1 LKPIRE
7 ARFHTGEPAPFS
19 VWQNEKGIALLVAIV
34 IVVLM
39 VALIV
44 EFDYGTRISLTTAG
58 TFRNGTQAA
67 FLAKSGVRGAQAVL
81 REDGKTPGKKIDHL
95 GEFWATPVPPYPIG
109 NGQVSIVIEDESSKL
124 NINLLGNSTEDFQK
138 WRPVWERLLRHFEVD
153 DAEEIVVAMKDW
165 IDTDDLPEDLYGVEA
180 SYYERLDPPY
190 TTKDG
195 PLNSLGELLLIK
207 GVTREVY
214 NILTTGCDGG
224 PCVTI
229 APTTKI
235 NVNTVSVPVCRA
247 LHDNMNEEDC
257 QDLEEHRPIE
267 GVGNNNDF
275 PSGWGGDASG
285 KGIRKDLN
293 SGGYIDVKSEYF
305 LIRSIGQVQDT
316 HKVILALV
324 HRKGKTTELLSWR
337 VL

>member
-1 LKPIRE
+1 MGETRFRTGKP
-7 ARFHTGEPAPFS
+7 GPFS
-19 VWQNEKGIALLVAIV
+19 VWRNEKGIALLVAIV
-34 IVVLM
+34 VVVLM

-58 TFRNGTQAA
+58 TFRNGTQAT

-81 REDGKTPGKKIDHL
+81 REDGKSPGKKIDHL

-124 NINLLGNSTEDFQK
+124 NINLLGKSADDYNK
-138 WRPVWERLLRHFEVD
+138 WKEVWKRLLRSFEVD

-165 IDTDDLPEDLYGVEA
+165 IDGDGIPEDLYGVEA

-195 PLNSLGELLLIK
+195 PLDSLGELLLIK
-207 GVTREVY
+207 GVTPEVY
-214 NILTTGCDGG
+214 ALLTTGCDGG

-235 NVNTVSVPVCRA
+235 NVNTVSRPVCRA
-247 LHDNMNEEDC
+247 LHDHLNEEDC
-257 QDLEEHRPIE
+257 QDLEELRPIE
-267 GVGNNNDF
+267 GVASNADF
-275 PSGWGGDASG
+275 PPGWGGGASG
-285 KGIRKDLN
+285 TGIRNDLN
-293 SGGYIDVKSEYF
+293 TMSGGYIDVKSEYF
-305 LIRSIGQVQDT
+305 LIRSIGQVQET

-324 HRKGKTTELLSWR
+324 HRKGKTTQLLSWR